1 VEQSG
6 MNPLDVVIIII
17 LGYGLIRGIFRGM
30 VKEISSIVG
39 VFAGFYAAYSYY
51 PLVSDIMEDWITN
64 VPFLNILSFML
75 IFCVIFFIIS
85 ILGVIIKYLMHVASL
100 GWMDRLLGAS
110 LGFGKAILI
119 VSIILVA
126 LTAFLPKGAPIIKT
140 SLLSPHV
147 SIISEKLAQV
157 ISVEMKQ
164 SYTAKL
170 EEIKKAWNVR
180 N

>member
-1 VEQSG
+1 

-51 PLVSDIMEDWITN
+51 PLVSQIMEDWITN
-64 VPFLNILSFML
+64 ISFLNILSFML
-75 IFCVIFFIIS
+75 IFCFIFFIIS
-85 ILGVIIKYLMHVASL
+85 ILGVIIKYLMHIASL

-140 SLLSPHV
+140 SLFSPHFT
-147 SIISEKLAQV
+147 IISEKLAQV
-157 ISVEMKQ
+157 ISIDMKQ
-164 SYTAKL
+164 AYTAKL
-170 EEIKKAWNVR
+170 KEIKKAWNIR

>member
-1 VEQSG
+1 
-6 MNPLDVVIIII
+6 MNPLDIVIIII

-51 PLVSDIMEDWITN
+51 PLVSEILEDWITN
-64 VPFLNILSFML
+64 VPFLKILSFML
-75 IFCVIFFIIS
+75 IFCVIFFLIS

-110 LGFGKAILI
+110 LGFGKSVLI
-119 VSIILVA
+119 VSIILVV

-147 SIISEKLAQV
+147 SVISEKLAQV
-157 ISVEMKQ
+157 ISIEMKQ

-170 EEIKKAWNVR
+170 EDIKKAWNVR

>member
-1 VEQSG
+1 

-30 VKEISSIVG
+30 VKEISSIIG

-51 PLVSDIMEDWITN
+51 PLVSNIMKDWITN
-64 VPFLNILSFML
+64 VSFLNIFSFML
-75 IFCVIFFIIS
+75 IFCIVFFIIS
-85 ILGVIIKYLMHVASL
+85 ILGVIIKYLMHIASL

-119 VSIILVA
+119 VGIILVA

-140 SLLSPHV
+140 SLFSPHLTV
-147 SIISEKLAQV
+147 ISDKLAQV
-157 ISVEMKQ
+157 ISIDMKHA
-164 SYTAKL
+164 YTTKL
-170 EEIKKAWNVR
+170 KEIKKAWNIR
-180 N
+180 E

>member
-1 VEQSG
+1 
-6 MNPLDVVIIII
+6 MNPLDIVIIII

-39 VFAGFYAAYSYY
+39 VFAGFFAAYSYY
-51 PLVSDIMEDWITN
+51 PLVSEILEDWITN

-75 IFCVIFFIIS
+75 IFCIIFFLIS

-100 GWMDRLLGAS
+100 GWMDRFLGAS
-110 LGFGKAILI
+110 LGFGKSVLI
-119 VSIILVA
+119 ASIILVV

-147 SIISEKLAQV
+147 SVISEKLAQV
-157 ISVEMKQ
+157 ISIEMKQ
-164 SYTAKL
+164 AYTAKL
-170 EEIKKAWNVR
+170 EDIKKAWNVR

>member
-1 VEQSG
+1 

-17 LGYGLIRGIFRGM
+17 IGYGLIRGIFRGM
-30 VKEISSIVG
+30 VKEISSIIG

-64 VPFLNILSFML
+64 VSFLNILSFML
-75 IFCVIFFIIS
+75 IFCVIFFVIS

-110 LGFGKAILI
+110 LGFAKAILI

-147 SIISEKLAQV
+147 TVISEKLAQL
-157 ISVEMKQ
+157 ITIEMKQ
-164 SYTAKL
+164 AYTAKL
-170 EEIKKAWNVR
+170 KEIKKAWNVR

>member
-1 VEQSG
+1 

-51 PLVSDIMEDWITN
+51 PLVSQIMEGWITN
-64 VPFLNILSFML
+64 ISFLNILSFML
-75 IFCVIFFIIS
+75 IFCIIFFMIS
-85 ILGVIIKYLMHVASL
+85 ILGVIIKYLMHIASL

-140 SLLSPHV
+140 SLLSPHLTV
-147 SIISEKLAQV
+147 ISEKLAQI
-157 ISVEMKQ
+157 ISLEMKHA
-164 SYTAKL
+164 YTAKL
-170 EEIKKAWNVR
+170 KEIKKTWNVR

>member
-1 VEQSG
+1 

-51 PLVSDIMEDWITN
+51 PLVSEIMEDWITN

-85 ILGVIIKYLMHVASL
+85 ILGVIIKYLMNVASL

-147 SIISEKLAQV
+147 SVISEKLAQV

>member
-1 VEQSG
+1 

-39 VFAGFYAAYSYY
+39 VFAGFYAAYTYY
-51 PLVSDIMEDWITN
+51 PLVSEIMEDWITN

-100 GWMDRLLGAS
+100 GWMDRLFGAS
-110 LGFGKAILI
+110 LGFGKAVLI

>member
-1 VEQSG
+1 

-17 LGYGLIRGIFRGM
+17 IGYGLIRGIFRGM

-39 VFAGFYAAYSYY
+39 VFAGFYSAYSYY
-51 PLVSDIMEDWITN
+51 PLVSEIMEDWITN

-75 IFCVIFFIIS
+75 IFCVVFFIIS
-85 ILGVIIKYLMHVASL
+85 ILGVIIKYLMHVASM

-110 LGFGKAILI
+110 LGFGKAVLI

-147 SIISEKLAQV
+147 SVISEKLAQV
-157 ISVEMKQ
+157 ISIEMKQ
-164 SYTAKL
+164 AYTAKL

>member
-1 VEQSG
+1 

-30 VKEISSIVG
+30 VKEISSIIG
-39 VFAGFYAAYSYY
+39 VFAGFFAAYSYY
-51 PLVSDIMEDWITN
+51 PMVAEIMEDWITN

-75 IFCVIFFIIS
+75 IFCMVFFFIS
-85 ILGVIIKYLMHVASL
+85 ILGVIIKYFLHIVSL
-100 GWMDRLLGAS
+100 GWMDRILGAS
-110 LGFGKAILI
+110 LGFGKALLI

-140 SLLSPHV
+140 SLLSPHITV
-147 SIISEKLAQV
+147 ISEKMAQV
-157 ISVEMKQ
+157 ISIEMKQ
-164 SYTAKL
+164 AYTAKL

>member
-1 VEQSG
+1 
-6 MNPLDVVIIII
+6 MNPLDVIIII
-17 LGYGLIRGIFRGM
+17 IVGYGFIRGIFRGM

-51 PLVSDIMEDWITN
+51 PLVSEIMADWITN

-85 ILGVIIKYLMHVASL
+85 IIGVIIKYLMHVASL

-110 LGFGKAILI
+110 LGFGKAVLI

-140 SLLSPHV
+140 SLLSPHITV
-147 SIISEKLAQV
+147 ISEKLAQV
-157 ISVEMKQ
+157 ISIEMKQ
-164 SYTAKL
+164 AYTAKL

>member
-1 VEQSG
+1 

-39 VFAGFYAAYSYY
+39 VIAGFYAAYGYY
-51 PLVSDIMEDWITN
+51 PLVSKIMEDWITN
-64 VPFLNILSFML
+64 VSFLNILSFML

-85 ILGVIIKYLMHVASL
+85 IIGVIIKYLLHIASL

-110 LGFGKAILI
+110 LGFGKAVLI

-140 SLLSPHV
+140 SLLSPHITV
-147 SIISEKLAQV
+147 ISENLAQV
-157 ISVEMKQ
+157 ISIEMKEA
-164 SYTAKL
+164 YTAKL
-170 EEIKKAWNVR
+170 KEIKKAWNIR

>member
-1 VEQSG
+1 

-51 PLVSDIMEDWITN
+51 PLVSKVMEDWITN
-64 VPFLNILSFML
+64 VSFLNILSFML

-85 ILGVIIKYLMHVASL
+85 IIGVIIKYLLHIASL

-110 LGFGKAILI
+110 LGFGKAVLI

-140 SLLSPHV
+140 SLLAPHV
-147 SIISEKLAQV
+147 TVISENLAQV
-157 ISVEMKQ
+157 IPIEMKEA
-164 SYTAKL
+164 YTAKL
-170 EEIKKAWNVR
+170 KEIKKAWNVR

>member
-1 VEQSG
+1 
-6 MNPLDVVIIII
+6 MNPLDIVIIII

-51 PLVSDIMEDWITN
+51 PLVSEILEDWITN

-75 IFCVIFFIIS
+75 IFCIIFFLIS

-110 LGFGKAILI
+110 LGFGKSVLI
-119 VSIILVA
+119 VSIILVV

-147 SIISEKLAQV
+147 SVISEMLAQV
-157 ISVEMKQ
+157 ISIEMKQ
-164 SYTAKL
+164 AYTAKL
-170 EEIKKAWNVR
+170 EDIKKAWNVR

>member
-1 VEQSG
+1 
-6 MNPLDVVIIII
+6 
-17 LGYGLIRGIFRGM
+17 M

-39 VFAGFYAAYSYY
+39 VFAGFYSAYSYY
-51 PLVSDIMEDWITN
+51 PLVSEILEDWITN

-75 IFCVIFFIIS
+75 IFCIIFFLIS

-110 LGFGKAILI
+110 LGFGKSVLI
-119 VSIILVA
+119 VSIILVV

-147 SIISEKLAQV
+147 SVISEKLAQV
-157 ISVEMKQ
+157 ISIEMKQ
-164 SYTAKL
+164 AYTAKL
-170 EEIKKAWNVR
+170 EDIKKAWNVR

>member
-1 VEQSG
+1 

-39 VFAGFYAAYSYY
+39 VLAGFYAAYSYY
-51 PLVSDIMEDWITN
+51 PLVSNIMEDWITN
-64 VPFLNILSFML
+64 VSFLNILSFML
-75 IFCVIFFIIS
+75 IFCVIFFVIS
-85 ILGVIIKYLMHVASL
+85 IIGVVIKYLLHVASL
-100 GWMDRLLGAS
+100 GWMDRLFGAS
-110 LGFGKAILI
+110 LGFCKAVLI

-126 LTAFLPKGAPIIKT
+126 LTAFLPKGAPIIKK

-147 SIISEKLAQV
+147 TVISENLAQV
-157 ISVEMKQ
+157 ISIEMKEA
-164 SYTAKL
+164 YTAKL
-170 EEIKKAWNVR
+170 KEIKKAWNVR

>member
-1 VEQSG
+1 

-17 LGYGLIRGIFRGM
+17 LSYGLIRGIFRGM

-51 PLVSDIMEDWITN
+51 PLVSQIMEGWITN
-64 VPFLNILSFML
+64 ISFLNILSFML
-75 IFCVIFFIIS
+75 IFCIIFFMIS
-85 ILGVIIKYLMHVASL
+85 ILGVIIKYLMHIASL

-140 SLLSPHV
+140 SLLSPHLT
-147 SIISEKLAQV
+147 IISEKLSQV
-157 ISVEMKQ
+157 ISEEMKHA
-164 SYTAKL
+164 YAAKL
-170 EEIKKAWNVR
+170 KEIKKTWNVR

>member
-1 VEQSG
+1 
-6 MNPLDVVIIII
+6 MNPLDIVIIII

-51 PLVSDIMEDWITN
+51 PLVSEILEDWITN

-75 IFCVIFFIIS
+75 IFCVIFFLIS
-85 ILGVIIKYLMHVASL
+85 ILGVIIKYLIHVASL

-110 LGFGKAILI
+110 LGLGKSVLI
-119 VSIILVA
+119 VSIILVV

-147 SIISEKLAQV
+147 SVISEKLAQV
-157 ISVEMKQ
+157 ISIEMKQ
-164 SYTAKL
+164 AYTAKL
-170 EEIKKAWNVR
+170 EDIKKAWNVR

>member
-1 VEQSG
+1 
-6 MNPLDVVIIII
+6 MNPLDIVIIII

-51 PLVSDIMEDWITN
+51 PLVSEILEDWITN

-75 IFCVIFFIIS
+75 IFCVIFFLIS

-100 GWMDRLLGAS
+100 GWMDRFLGAS
-110 LGFGKAILI
+110 LGFGKSVLI
-119 VSIILVA
+119 VSIILVV

-147 SIISEKLAQV
+147 SVISEKLAQL
-157 ISVEMKQ
+157 ISIEMKQ
-164 SYTAKL
+164 AYTAKL
-170 EEIKKAWNVR
+170 KDIKKAWNVR

>member
-1 VEQSG
+1 

>member
-1 VEQSG
+1 
-6 MNPLDVVIIII
+6 MNPLDIVIIII

-51 PLVSDIMEDWITN
+51 PLVSEILEDWITN

-75 IFCVIFFIIS
+75 IFCIIFFLIS

-110 LGFGKAILI
+110 LGFGKSVLI
-119 VSIILVA
+119 VSIILVV

-147 SIISEKLAQV
+147 SVISEKLAQV
-157 ISVEMKQ
+157 ISIEMKQ
-164 SYTAKL
+164 AYTAKL
-170 EEIKKAWNVR
+170 EDIKKAWNVR

>member
-1 VEQSG
+1 

-30 VKEISSIVG
+30 VKEISSIIG

-51 PLVSDIMEDWITN
+51 PLVSNIMKDWITN
-64 VPFLNILSFML
+64 VSFLNIFSFML
-75 IFCVIFFIIS
+75 IFCIVFFIIS
-85 ILGVIIKYLMHVASL
+85 ILGVIIKYLMHIASL

-119 VSIILVA
+119 VAIILVA

-140 SLLSPHV
+140 SLFSPHLTV
-147 SIISEKLAQV
+147 ISDKLAQV
-157 ISVEMKQ
+157 ISIDMKHA
-164 SYTAKL
+164 YTTKL
-170 EEIKKAWNVR
+170 KEIKKAWNIR
-180 N
+180 E

>member
-1 VEQSG
+1 

-17 LGYGLIRGIFRGM
+17 IGYGLIRGIFRGM
-30 VKEISSIVG
+30 VKEISSIIG

-51 PLVSDIMEDWITN
+51 PLVSEIMEDWITN
-64 VPFLNILSFML
+64 VSFLNILSFML
-75 IFCVIFFIIS
+75 IFCVIFFVIS

-110 LGFGKAILI
+110 LGFAKAILI

-147 SIISEKLAQV
+147 TVISEKLAQV
-157 ISVEMKQ
+157 ITIEMKQ
-164 SYTAKL
+164 AYTAKL
-170 EEIKKAWNVR
+170 KEIKKAWNVR

>member
-1 VEQSG
+1 
-6 MNPLDVVIIII
+6 MNPLDIVIIII

-51 PLVSDIMEDWITN
+51 PLVSEILEDWITN

-75 IFCVIFFIIS
+75 IFCVIFFLIS

-110 LGFGKAILI
+110 LGFGKSVLI
-119 VSIILVA
+119 VSIILVV

-147 SIISEKLAQV
+147 SVISEKLAQV
-157 ISVEMKQ
+157 ISIEMKQ
-164 SYTAKL
+164 AYTAKL
-170 EEIKKAWNVR
+170 EDIKKAWNVR